1 MFEKILYPTDFSN
14 EAMKALE
21 FIKQLKG
28 AGAKEVIVLHV
39 IDRRGL
45 NDLARFAKK
54 DLPGIMKD
62 LEKKT
67 KGEMGHAI
75 SELKEVGLEV
85 KLRVEK
91 GGPYN
96 EILKVADEE
105 NASVIVIG
113 SHGKGNIDKM
123 LLGSVSYK
131 LVKSVK
137 RPILVIKS

>member
-1 MFEKILYPTDFSN
+1 MN
-14 EAMKALE
+14 
-21 FIKQLKG
+21 
-28 AGAKEVIVLHV
+28 
-39 IDRRGL
+39 
-45 NDLARFAKK
+45 
-54 DLPGIMKD
+54 
-62 LEKKT
+62 
-67 KGEMGHAI
+67 
-75 SELKEVGLEV
+75 ELKEVGLEV
-85 KLRVEK
+85 KLRIEK

-105 NASVIVIG
+105 NVSLIVIG

>member
-1 MFEKILYPTDFSN
+1 MYEKILYPTDFSD

-39 IDRRGL
+39 IDRRGI
-45 NDLARFAKK
+45 NDLARFSKK
-54 DLPGIMKD
+54 DLPGIMED

-67 KGEMGHAI
+67 KEEMSPIEKRLREIGF
-75 SELKEVGLEV
+75 EV
-85 KLRVEK
+85 KLRIEK

-105 NASVIVIG
+105 NVSLIVAG
-113 SHGKGNIDKM
+113 SHGKGNIDQM

-131 LVKSVK
+131 LVKNVSK
-137 RPILVIKS
+137 PILVIKN